1 MHNVVGFLDEHYL
14 RLSARLTL
22 RGGGPIIIIIRWHA
36 QR

>member
-22 RGGGPIIIIIRWHA
+22 RAGPIIIIIRWHA